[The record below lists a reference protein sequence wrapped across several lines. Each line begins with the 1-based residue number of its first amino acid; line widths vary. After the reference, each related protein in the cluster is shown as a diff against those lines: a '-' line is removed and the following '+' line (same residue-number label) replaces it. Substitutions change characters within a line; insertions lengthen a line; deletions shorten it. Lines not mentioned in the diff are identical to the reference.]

1 MYNLEEVTE
10 NLKREEG
17 WSATVYNCS
26 EGYETI
32 GYGRNISATGPG
44 ITKEEGE
51 FLLSNDIA
59 RCVSELEAAL
69 PWVSGCDRI
78 VANVLVELCY
88 QLGLPTLLKFKLTLN
103 HLQRDE
109 YVLGASELL
118 RSRFAKQTPAR
129 AQRLA
134 ERLRSAG
141 Q

>member
-1 MYNLEEVTE
+1 MFNLVEVME

-17 WSATVYNCS
+17 WSATVYDCS

-32 GYGRNISATGPG
+32 GYGRNISSTGPG

-51 FLLSNDIA
+51 FLLANDIA
-59 RCVSELEAAL
+59 RCVDELEKAL

-103 HLQRDE
+103 HLQQDQFE
-109 YVLGASELL
+109 AGADELL

-129 AQRLA
+129 ALRLA
-134 ERLRSAG
+134 GRLRSA
-141 Q
+141 QQ